1 MVSLNWFNYP
11 MLRLIKCKVMIKCK
25 VTFLLLSCCSS
36 SICRSLSGSSSSDCK
51 TKMKRLN
58 TQNKSIS
65 PIGNW
70 DQDLKNW
77 KQNRSISP
85 LEGWGLST
93 QTSGPGSRLSTSA
106 PPSSSSP
113 GSSTFRKGHLFS
125 SNLLVEF
132 RLQKGIS
139 LNSSVHSPLEIFQAE
154 DVSVGEDFP
163 RSINKKRICINGKQF
178 TTWPRCFFLPSQGHH
193 SAAPA
198 LAHTYKNDKETFLKA
213 NEDKVKF
220 QFLVGRTCATC
231 PWSPWSLPVQ
241 SPAH

>member
-11 MLRLIKCKVMIKCK
+11 MLRLIKCKVMIKCS

-113 GSSTFRKGHLFS
+113 ASNTFRKGQFIPQTFS
-125 SNLLVEF
+125 S
-132 RLQKGIS
+132 
-139 LNSSVHSPLEIFQAE
+139 SSDSKKAFLSIAAFILPSKSSKLRMFQLEKIFL
-154 DVSVGEDFP
+154 DPYIRRG
-163 RSINKKRICINGKQF
+163 CINGKHF
-178 TTWPRCFFLPSQGHH
+178 ATWLRCFFLPSQGHH

-198 LAHTYKNDKETFLKA
+198 LAHTYKKQWSRNIFKGQETLSQESIF
-213 NEDKVKF
+213 
-220 QFLVGRTCATC
+220 G
-231 PWSPWSLPVQ
+231 W
-241 SPAH
+241 